1 MKSLEATQRDI
12 IVTYHPT
19 GRMHLRVPAVLA
31 LLALSLA
38 LAAKDYQQILP
49 ATLTPQARESRQ
61 AWLQAVQGENVA
73 AGKTVTFASTP
84 SYRLTR
90 DDNDPHDLTDGK
102 LTPRNDDRMWFD
114 KAAVGWATHPASFMV
129 DLGTVQ
135 PIRRVVLRFL
145 GGAEQDGLRF
155 PRRIELVVSEDGE
168 TFYRVSGLH
177 KLNLGEKERAGE
189 PGVFF
194 LPETGKAYAYPL
206 VLKDLHTKARY
217 VGITLHGDKGY
228 LFADEM
234 VVLKGDFAADTIALQ
249 AKDKATFII
258 RGTAF
263 GPKEDVFPISAEIT
277 APYRFWFTDARPAGD
292 RKKPLTYVMELPW
305 DIMIHENSSGTI
317 TETALGEGRARRR
330 RIAVTGIK
338 PRAGRSIGPFFFTVK
353 DAARLRG
360 AHATFYALSD
370 GSEAHRKTV
379 PVQVIKIPR
388 VPPLRR
394 LHVSLS
400 WMPTGNALQWPGFL
414 DAWEHLGFNAV
425 ATFPRYWK
433 NTVTPERE
441 QLLSD
446 ARRRGMKI
454 IYNESPFHVMEHS
467 WKKRAPE
474 IYSQIDGKKSK
485 NLCPSYRGEA
495 YADEI
500 KRVGD
505 CYELVK
511 ADYVFYDIECWYRG
525 SRDAMTGRCSRCK
538 AAHAAS
544 GKEMG
549 DWLSDR
555 GTEMIHDMN
564 AEIKGRVAKLG
575 LAVPHI
581 ATYNNQAAKPLYH
594 FVFDFNKLHP
604 GLLESSQPSLYV
616 KGMAE
621 LVHESIRS
629 NYQVMKSRRIIPWL
643 STGTY
648 GEHDPAKV
656 EPMILE
662 SFMNGAMGITYYC
675 YSDFDTPLDFYYHAK
690 ALATLAPYEDL
701 LADGA
706 PVAVATDNDLMA
718 VSAYRNGG
726 DMLILVG
733 NYARTPTTK
742 IHVTLPLQTPVK
754 ALDLRA
760 NVVLKPTPRLA
771 LTVLPGD
778 FALVYVK
785 GAE

>member
-1 MKSLEATQRDI
+1 MTHHLTS
-12 IVTYHPT
+12 
-19 GRMHLRVPAVLA
+19 RMHLRISAVLA
-31 LLALSLA
+31 LLALPLA
-38 LAAKDYQQILP
+38 LVAQDYQQVLP
-49 ATLTPQARESRQ
+49 ATLTPRARESRQ
-61 AWLQAVQGENVA
+61 AWLQAVQGENLA
-73 AGKTVTFASTP
+73 AGKAVTFASTP
-84 SYRLTR
+84 SYRLTK

-135 PIRRVVLRFL
+135 PIRSVVLRFL

-155 PRRIELVVSEDGE
+155 PRRIELMVSEDGE
-168 TFYRVSGLH
+168 TFYHAAALH

-206 VLKDLHTKARY
+206 ALEGLRTKARY
-217 VGITLHGDKGY
+217 VGITLHGDKGF

-234 VVLKGDFAADTIALQ
+234 VVLKGDFAADTIALPP
-249 AKDKATFII
+249 KDKTTFII

-263 GPKEDVFPISAEIT
+263 GPKEDVFPISADIA
-277 APYRFWFTDARPAGD
+277 APYRFWITDARPAEAK
-292 RKKPLTYVMELPW
+292 KKPLTYVMELPW
-305 DIMIHENSSGTI
+305 NIMIHENSSGTI
-317 TETALGEGRARRR
+317 TETQLGEGPERRR
-330 RIAVTGIK
+330 RIAVTGLK
-338 PRAGRSIGPFFFTVK
+338 ARAGQSVGPFFFTVGDVK
-353 DAARLRG
+353 RLAG
-360 AHATFYALSD
+360 TEATFYATCD
-370 GSEAHRKTV
+370 GYEAHRTTV
-379 PVQVIKIPR
+379 PVQVIAIPR

-400 WMPTGNALQWPGFL
+400 WMSTGNAIQWPGFL

-441 QLLSD
+441 ELLAA
-446 ARRRGMKI
+446 ARKRGMKI
-454 IYNESPFHVMEHS
+454 IYNESPFHMMEHR

-474 IYSQIDGKKSK
+474 IYSQIEGKTSK

-495 YADEI
+495 YADEM

-505 CYELVK
+505 CYGLVK

-525 SRDAMTGRCSRCK
+525 STDAMAGRCTRCK
-538 AAHAAS
+538 AAHGAS

-555 GTEMIHDMN
+555 GTEMIRDMN
-564 AEIKGRVAKLG
+564 TEIRERVAELG
-575 LAVPHI
+575 LKQPHI
-581 ATYNNQAAKPLYH
+581 ATYNNQAAKTLYH

-604 GLLESSQPSLYV
+604 ELLESSQPSLYV

-621 LVHESIRS
+621 LVHDSIRS
-629 NYQVMKSRRIIPWL
+629 NYQVMKSRDIIPWL

-648 GEHDPAKV
+648 GEHAPAKV

-662 SFMNGAMGITYYC
+662 SFLNGAMGITYYC

-706 PVAVATDNDLMA
+706 PVPVTTDNDLMA
-718 VSAYRNGG
+718 VSAYRNGQE
-726 DMLILVG
+726 MLILVG

-742 IHVTLPLQTPVK
+742 IQITLPLNNPGKV
-754 ALDLRA
+754 LDLRTNA
-760 NVVLKPTPRLA
+760 DMKPTAQL
-771 LTVLPGD
+771 VLNVMPGD

-785 GAE
+785 GTE